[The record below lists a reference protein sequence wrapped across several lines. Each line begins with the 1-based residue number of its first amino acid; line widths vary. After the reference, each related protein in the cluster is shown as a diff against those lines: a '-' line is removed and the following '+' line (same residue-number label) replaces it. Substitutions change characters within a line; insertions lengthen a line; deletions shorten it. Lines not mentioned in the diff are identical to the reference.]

1 MEGGTYY
8 CAYPEAST
16 RMVRSALEVRKRAAA
31 LARDAERLGPE
42 EFKAAYERFL
52 VDNQAHL

>member
-1 MEGGTYY
+1 
-8 CAYPEAST
+8 
-16 RMVRSALEVRKRAAA
+16 MVRSALDVRERFRA

-52 VDNQAHL
+52 VDAQADL

>member
-8 CAYPEAST
+8 CAYPQAST
-16 RMVRSALEVRKRAAA
+16 RMVRSALEVRERFGA
-31 LARDAERLGPE
+31 LAREAERLTPE

-52 VDNQAHL
+52 VDAQAHL

>member
-8 CAYPEAST
+8 CAYPQAST
-16 RMVRSALEVRKRAAA
+16 RMVRSALDVRERFRA
-31 LARDAERLGPE
+31 LARDADRLGPE

-52 VDNQAHL
+52 VDAQADL